1 MPYDQNLAQVLMTLS
16 ALAYLGERPLPSE
29 ATDHH
34 QQRIA
39 DLLTAELSNTGYA
52 TAGQWEL
59 AWGPALTVG
68 NMMFIAQK
76 AGTDDY
82 ALVIRGTDWSFLID
96 WVEDL
101 DILQLVSF
109 PYVRTSDPNVRI
121 AKGTM
126 EGLNALVGMTAAAP
140 TLPAL
145 QPMSPLQFFNNRAMA
160 AAGNINVYVTGHSL
174 GGCLASVTGAW
185 LQFQTAQWM
194 HTGSTDVNV
203 VIYTFAGPSAGNA
216 SFANYC
222 AATFPDAL
230 FRVYNEYDVVPRGW
244 QELHVPTQWYNPAPD
259 CPLIVKGAAIGLQVT
274 IAHDVYTQAG
284 TPQSLPGTTNPSF
297 AGNFWSQLG
306 YQHDQNT
313 YLGLLGAPQIDLS
326 ATTIVR
332 AATGPNSFA
341 AMIPK
346 LNPPRV

>member
-1 MPYDQNLAQVLMTLS
+1 MPYDPNLAQVLMTLS

-29 ATDHH
+29 LTDHH

-39 DLLTAELSNTGYA
+39 DLLTAELANASYA
-52 TAGQWEL
+52 TASAWEL

-68 NMMFIAQK
+68 NMMFVAQRT
-76 AGTDDY
+76 GTNDY

-109 PYVRTSDPNVRI
+109 PYVRTSDPTVRI

-126 EGLNALVGMTAAAP
+126 EGLNALSGMTAPA
-140 TLPAL
+140 PAL
-145 QPMSPLQFFNNRAMA
+145 PNQQPMSALQFINSRAMA
-160 AAGNINVYVTGHSL
+160 AQGDLNVYVTGHSL

-185 LQFQTAQWM
+185 LQFQTAQWQ
-194 HTGSTDVNV
+194 HTGDTGVNV
-203 VIYTFAGPSAGNA
+203 TIYTFAGPSAGNR
-216 SFANYC
+216 SFATYC
-222 AATFPDAL
+222 DQTFPDAF

-244 QELHVPTQWYNPAPD
+244 QELHVPTQWYVPAPD
-259 CPLIVKGAAIGLQVT
+259 CPLVVKGAAVGLQVA
-274 IAHDVYTQAG
+274 IAHDIYTQAG
-284 TPQSLPGTTNPSF
+284 EAHQLPGTTNPGF
-297 AGNFWSQLG
+297 AGSFWTQLG

-326 ATTIVR
+326 ATTIAR

-346 LNPPRV
+346 LNPPNQ